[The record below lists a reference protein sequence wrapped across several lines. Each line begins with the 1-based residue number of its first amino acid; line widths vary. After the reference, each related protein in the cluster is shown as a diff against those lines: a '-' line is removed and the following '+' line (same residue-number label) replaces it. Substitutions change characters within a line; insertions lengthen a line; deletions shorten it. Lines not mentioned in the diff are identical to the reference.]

1 MRLAILMHSIIGSTL
16 AGVAVVIALV
26 SGVTALWPLL
36 GAAAGGWVIGLPVA
50 FLIARGMQKHG

>member
-1 MRLAILMHSIIGSTL
+1 MRLAILMHSIIGATL

-36 GAAAGGWVIGLPVA
+36 GAAAGGWVIAWPVA
-50 FLIARGMQKHG
+50 FLIARWMQKHG

>member
-1 MRLAILMHSIIGSTL
+1 MTRLVFMMHSIIGATL

-36 GAAAGGWVIGLPVA
+36 ASAVAGW
-50 FLIARGMQKHG
+50 LIAWPIALVIAKRIQ

>member
-1 MRLAILMHSIIGSTL
+1 MTRLVFMMHSIIGATL

-36 GAAAGGWVIGLPVA
+36 ASAVAGW
-50 FLIARGMQKHG
+50 LIAWPIAFVIAKRIQ